1 MTQALDGIR
10 ILDLSWGIA
19 GPLGVLMLA
28 EHGADV
34 IKVEPPGGD
43 PLRAYDGYAVWNRSR
58 RSITVD
64 LKQSGG
70 AEVFEHLVR
79 GADVVVESFRPGV
92 IDRLGFGYDRIAAIN
107 EQAVLLSIPA
117 YPDGH
122 RLAQRPGW
130 DALVQASSGQMWE
143 QPGWRMGPV
152 FLHMP
157 MPSMGTAYLV
167 PIAITTALLARERT
181 GLGQHVSTS
190 LFQGALLYT
199 TQIWQDVEHADAQF
213 HELMGKSYPPGIHQQ
228 MIFEC
233 ANHEFLHLSIMS
245 GLTPTKTVDDILGLE
260 DAPDP
265 FAFMALPAEEREQFN
280 ARRRAKFVE
289 HDRDTLVAE
298 LRAHNH
304 AVEPV
309 IEPHEMLSHPQ
320 TIANDMVVTVDDP
333 AHGTITQIGVPIHL
347 LGTPGAVKGP
357 QPEVGEHTEEILT
370 ELGYDDTEIAKLV
383 AGACTAEAA
392 QAPSAPPKRIPSV
405 SGARPSGR
413 EPQASGGGAR
423 PSGREPQASGGGAR
437 PSGREPQASGGGA
450 RPSGREPQASGGGA
464 RPSGRVGASPSG
476 RALAGI
482 TVLDFGQYLAGP
494 FGPLILGDL
503 GADVIKI
510 EPVAGDSMRMAS
522 KPFFGCQRGK
532 RSIALDLKQPAG
544 LEAAQRLIAQADVVH
559 HNMTRGVATKLGIDG
574 AACRA
579 LRPDIVYCN
588 TYAYGLPDPLGRFGG
603 LDPLYQASAG
613 LEYESGAV
621 AEGNAPLYY
630 RFGMCDASNA
640 LLSVVGVLIAL
651 MHRART
657 GEGQELW
664 TSLHDGGLVFSSD
677 VWVGADGTPWN
688 RPRLDAE
695 LLGVD
700 ALYRLYATQ
709 DDDWI
714 CVAALRDGEWRALC
728 ATVGLPDLADE
739 ARFASAASRAQHRR
753 QIESALE
760 PVFRTKTA
768 RYWSRLLDDAGV
780 PNEVPVDTFDGR
792 LVLSDAD
799 NVALGLVAEYVHPL
813 MGVMRQNGALIDFS
827 ATPGRISGPPPLVGQ
842 HTREVLEGA
851 GFGTSEIGELL
862 KSGVV
867 YEPDADLVEYR
878 ERFRN

>member
-1 MTQALDGIR
+1 VTQALDGIR

-34 IKVEPPGGD
+34 VKVEPPGGD
-43 PLRAYDGYAVWNRSR
+43 PFRAYDGYTVWNRSR

-64 LKQSGG
+64 LKQPDGS
-70 AEVFEHLVR
+70 EVFERLAR
-79 GADVVVESFRPGV
+79 DADVVVESFRPGV
-92 IDRLGFGYDRIAAIN
+92 IDRLGFGYDRIAQIN
-107 EQAVLLSIPA
+107 ERAVLLSIPA

-122 RLAQRPGW
+122 RFSQRPGY

-143 QPGWRMGPV
+143 QPGWRMGPI

-157 MPSMGTAYLV
+157 MPSMGSAFLV
-167 PIAITTALLARERT
+167 PIAITSALLARDRT
-181 GLGQHVSTS
+181 GRGQHVSTS

-233 ANHEFLHLSIMS
+233 ANHEFIHLSVMS
-245 GLTPTKTVDDILGLE
+245 GLTPTKSVDDILGLE

-265 FAFMALPAEEREQFN
+265 FTFMALPAEEREKFN
-280 ARRRAKFVE
+280 SRRRAKFVE
-289 HDRDTLVAE
+289 HDRDKLVAE
-298 LRAHNH
+298 LREHNH

-309 IEPHEMLSHPQ
+309 LVPHEMLSHPQ
-320 TIANDMVVTVDDP
+320 TIANDMAATVDDP
-333 AHGTITQIGVPIHL
+333 VHGKTTQIGVPIHM
-347 LGTPGAVKGP
+347 LGTPGAIKGP
-357 QPEVGEHTEEILT
+357 QPGVGEHTAELLG
-370 ELGYDDTEIAKLV
+370 ELGYDAAAITKLQQGACSAAPRAAQDESV
-383 AGACTAEAA
+383 PKIGTVAARPKSAAAGAAG
-392 QAPSAPPKRIPSV
+392 AP
-405 SGARPSGR
+405 
-413 EPQASGGGAR
+413 
-423 PSGREPQASGGGAR
+423 
-437 PSGREPQASGGGA
+437 
-450 RPSGREPQASGGGA
+450 
-464 RPSGRVGASPSG
+464 
-476 RALAGI
+476 ALADI

-494 FGPLILGDL
+494 FGPMLLGDL
-503 GADVIKI
+503 GADVIKV
-510 EPVAGDSMRMAS
+510 EPVHGDSMRMAS

-544 LEAAQRLIAQADVVH
+544 LDVAHRLIESADVVH
-559 HNMTRGVATKLGIDG
+559 HNMTRGVATKLGIDD
-574 AACRA
+574 AACRK
-579 LRPDIVYCN
+579 LRHDIIYCN

-621 AEGNAPLYY
+621 GLGNSPIYY
-630 RFGMCDASNA
+630 RFGMCDAANA
-640 LLSVVGVLIAL
+640 LLSLVGVLMAL
-651 MHRART
+651 VHRART

-677 VWVGADGTPWN
+677 VWTGPDGKPWN
-688 RPRLDAE
+688 RPHLDVE
-695 LLGVD
+695 LQGTD

-714 CVAALRDGEWRALC
+714 CVAAPRDREWKALC
-728 ATVGLPDLADE
+728 ATVGVPELGDDE
-739 ARFASAASRAQHRR
+739 RFATAVARAQHRR

-760 PVFRTKTA
+760 PAFRTKTA

-799 NVALGLVAEYVHPL
+799 NVALGLVAEYVHPI
-813 MGVMRQNGALIDFS
+813 MGVMRQNGLLVDFS
-827 ATPGRISGPPPLVGQ
+827 DTPGRVFGPPPLVGQ

-851 GFGTSEIGELL
+851 GFKSKDIDGLL
-862 KSGVV
+862 RDNVV
-867 YEPDADLVEYR
+867 YEPDAELVAYR
-878 ERFRN
+878 DRFTN

>member
-34 IKVEPPGGD
+34 VKVEPPGGD

-58 RSITVD
+58 RSINVD
-64 LKQSGG
+64 LKHADGK
-70 AEVFEHLVR
+70 EVFERLVR
-79 GADVVVESFRPGV
+79 DADVVVESFRPGV
-92 IDRLGFGYDRIAAIN
+92 MDRLGFGYERISAIN
-107 EQAVLLSIPA
+107 ERAVLLSIPA

-181 GLGQHVSTS
+181 GRGQHVRTS

-199 TQIWQDVEHADAQF
+199 TQIWQDVEHSDAQY

-233 ANHEFLHLSIMS
+233 ANRQFIHLSVMS
-245 GLTPTKTVDDILGLE
+245 GLTPTKSVDDILGLE

-265 FAFMALPAEEREQFN
+265 FTFMALPAEEREKFN
-280 ARRRAKFVE
+280 ARRRAKFIE

-298 LRAHNH
+298 LREHNH

-309 IEPHEMLSHPQ
+309 LEPHEMLAHPQ
-320 TIANDMVVTVDDP
+320 TIANDMVATIDDP
-333 AHGTITQIGVPIHL
+333 VHGKTTQIGVPIHM
-347 LGTPGAVKGP
+347 LGTPGAIRGP
-357 QPEVGEHTEEILT
+357 QPEVGQHTTEILGT
-370 ELGYDDTEIAKLV
+370 LGYDAAAISKLV
-383 AGACTAEAA
+383 SGACSAAAPEANGVVA
-392 QAPSAPPKRIPSV
+392 RIPSTGTRLNTAV
-405 SGARPSGR
+405 R
-413 EPQASGGGAR
+413 EAKATTQGH
-423 PSGREPQASGGGAR
+423 
-437 PSGREPQASGGGA
+437 
-450 RPSGREPQASGGGA
+450 
-464 RPSGRVGASPSG
+464 
-476 RALAGI
+476 ALEGVR
-482 TVLDFGQYLAGP
+482 VLDFGQYLAGP
-494 FGPLILGDL
+494 FGPMILSDL

-510 EPVAGDSMRMAS
+510 EPVVGDSMRMAG

-544 LEAAQRLIAQADVVH
+544 REVAHRLIAGADVVH
-559 HNMTRGVATKLGIDG
+559 HNMTRGVATKLAIDG
-574 AACRA
+574 TACRA
-579 LRPDIVYCN
+579 LRADIIYCN

-613 LEYESGAV
+613 LEFESGAV
-621 AEGNAPLYY
+621 GAGNAPLYY

-651 MHRART
+651 VHRART

-677 VWVGADGTPWN
+677 VWVGSDGTPWN
-688 RPRLDAE
+688 RPHLDAE
-695 LLGVD
+695 LQGVD
-700 ALYRLYATQ
+700 ALYRLYNTQ

-714 CVAALRDGEWRALC
+714 CIAATTDAEWRALC
-728 ATVGLPDLADE
+728 TTIGLPELADD
-739 ARFASAASRAQHRR
+739 ARFATPASRAQHRR
-753 QIESALE
+753 QLESALE
-760 PVFRTKTA
+760 PAFRTKTA

-792 LVLSDAD
+792 AVLSDAD
-799 NVALGLVAEYVHPL
+799 NVALDLVAEYTHPL
-813 MGVMRQNGALIDFS
+813 LGVVRQNGPLINLSD
-827 ATPGRISGPPPLVGQ
+827 TPSRVFGPPPLVGQ

-851 GFGTSEIGELL
+851 DFSGSEIEELL
-862 KSGVV
+862 RTNVV
-867 YEPDADLVEYR
+867 YAPDPGLVEYR
-878 ERFRN
+878 ERFRT